1 VSDGIVEPASEAAA
15 AAAERA
21 GVRIA
26 DLHGYEGMDAVSA
39 LFDDVWGRAVEAG
52 PLVPAELL
60 TAMAHAGNQVTVAED
75 ADGPVGATAAFL
87 GRADDGEV
95 FLHSHITGTLA
106 RAAGRGVG
114 QALKWHQRAWCL
126 ERDIERVRWTFD
138 PLVRRNAVVNLV
150 LLGARALRYRRDLYG
165 PMDDA
170 RNAGAPTDRLVVDWE
185 LAAPRVVAAAN
196 GNAAMPD
203 VDALRRAGAEVAL
216 DVGPDSEPAPGG
228 ATGPRRLVRVPE
240 DIESM
245 RATQPARAAA
255 WADAVREQL
264 GAAMDAGFR
273 ISGVTRDGWYVL
285 AEDRQVAE
293 LADRG

>member
-1 VSDGIVEPASEAAA
+1 VSDEIVAPASEAAA

-21 GVRIA
+21 GVRVV
-26 DLHGYEGMDAVSA
+26 DLHGYEGMDAVSEV
-39 LFDDVWGRAVEAG
+39 FDEVWGRASESG

-60 TAMAHAGNQVTVAED
+60 TALAHAGNQVTVAED
-75 ADGPVGATAAFL
+75 PQGPVGATAAFL
-87 GRADDGEV
+87 GRTDQGQL

-114 QALKWHQRAWCL
+114 QALKWHQRVWCL
-126 ERDIERVRWTFD
+126 ERGIERVRWTFD

-150 LLGARALRYRRDLYG
+150 LLGARALAYHRDLYG

-196 GNAAMPD
+196 GTAAMPD
-203 VDALRRAGAEVAL
+203 VDALKRAGAEIAL
-216 DVGPDSEPAPGG
+216 DVGSDGGPAPGHASG
-228 ATGPRRLVRVPE
+228 ARRLVRVPE
-240 DIESM
+240 DIEALRS
-245 RATQPARAAA
+245 AQPALAAA
-255 WADAVREQL
+255 WADAVREHL
-264 GAAMDAGFR
+264 GVAMDAGFH

-285 AEDRQVAE
+285 AADRRVTE
-293 LADRG
+293 LADRA